1 MKRFLVAFGAVV
13 IASTA
18 SAQWSQFGGNP
29 RHTSNTTT
37 SAQSMARIVAD
48 VVHDPYVDYER
59 QAAGG
64 ESLNVHY
71 ASPLLD
77 GDDVFMSYK
86 STTFTFLNPSLSG
99 PIVWDWSVH
108 RLHWENGQLVEK
120 WSAMLDYQQVPPR
133 AGLWETV
140 VQPVIANGFI
150 YAPAFGGS
158 LLQIDRNSG
167 SVVRRINPFGV
178 LDGNTFVSGPPA
190 ADASGNIFYTAFRMQ
205 NGGNPW
211 LDDIAGA
218 WLIRVAPDGSSAIVP
233 FSTLIPDAPKA
244 DDACRTQFARG
255 TSPLPPT
262 PTAVPPATPCGS
274 QRPGLNVA
282 PAISSDGTIYVMS
295 RAHANDYYSY
305 LVAVNPDL
313 TPKWDRS
320 LRLRFNDGCNVFYPP
335 NGTPGGCPAGTA
347 TGVDPNTN
355 EAGSGRVNDLSTAS
369 PVVAPD
375 GSIIYGAHS
384 AYNLAQ
390 GHLMH
395 FAAGGSYLGDYPF
408 GWDTTPAIWQHD
420 GTYSIVTKENHYA
433 FDFQPAPGDFIT
445 QLDPQFHVEWQYA
458 NPSRIVCHAAD
469 DCDVEEYGFEFC
481 VNAPAVDMHG
491 TVYANSEDGILYA
504 IRQGG
509 VLLDR
514 IPLGAPEGSA
524 YTPLAIDNQ
533 GRVYAEAGGHLL
545 AVGGAFARRRAAR

>member
-1 MKRFLVAFGAVV
+1 MKRLFAAFAAAV

-29 RHTSNTTT
+29 RHTSTTTT
-37 SAQSMARIVAD
+37 SAQSMARVLAD
-48 VVHDPYVDYER
+48 VVHDPNVPYELE
-59 QAAGG
+59 AGG
-64 ESLNVHY
+64 GEALNVHY

-77 GDDVFMSYK
+77 GDDVFM
-86 STTFTFLNPSLSG
+86 TFKVPSPSG
-99 PIVWDWSVH
+99 PPWNWSVH
-108 RLHWENGQLVEK
+108 RLHWENGQLADK
-120 WSAMLDYQQVPPR
+120 WTAMLDYQPVPAR
-133 AGLWETV
+133 AGLWEPV

-150 YAPAFGGS
+150 YAPASGGS

-167 SVVRRINPFGV
+167 SVIRRINPFGV
-178 LDGNTFVSGPPA
+178 LDAFTFVSGPPA

-205 NGGNPW
+205 SGNPW
-211 LDDIAGA
+211 FDDIAGA
-218 WLIRVAPDGSSAIVP
+218 WLIRVAPDGSSAIVS
-233 FSTLIPDAPKA
+233 FSTLVPDAPKA

-255 TSPLPPT
+255 TAPIPPT

-282 PAISSDGTIYVMS
+282 PAIALDGTIYLMS
-295 RAHANDYYSY
+295 RAHSNDYYSY
-305 LVAVNPDL
+305 LVAVNRDL

-320 LRLRFNDGCNVFYPP
+320 LRLRFHDGCNVSFPP
-335 NGTPGGCPAGTA
+335 NGTPGGCPAGTT

-355 EAGSGRVNDLSTAS
+355 EAGSGRVNDISTAS

-375 GSIIYGAHS
+375 GSIVYGAHS

-395 FAAGGSYLGDYPF
+395 FAADGSYLGDYPF

-420 GTYSIVTKENHYA
+420 GTYSIVTKENHYE

-445 QLDPQFHVEWQYA
+445 QLDPQFHVEWRYS
-458 NPSRIVCHAAD
+458 NPSRTACHAED
-469 DCDVEEYGFEFC
+469 DCDEEEYGFEFC

-514 IPLGAPEGSA
+514 ISLGAPEGSA

-545 AVGGAFARRRAAR
+545 AVGGAFARKRAVR